1 MSSFDVFGM
10 CNPLFDVQAEVSD
23 ALLADIGLQK
33 GTMSL
38 LEEAEGHTLLA
49 RVAEHI
55 VNAEP
60 GGSGANTM
68 IGVAMLGG
76 SACYTGK
83 LADDERGRLYMQGM
97 EDRGVTF
104 AAPVGAGATGTCVVL
119 LTPDAERTM
128 GTFLGSCRSL
138 APPDVDVERLKS
150 SRYLYATAYL
160 WDTASQRE
168 AVTKAMLEARAGGT
182 RVAFSLSDTF
192 CVTRNKPEIL
202 ALMKEHV
209 NIVIGNEQE
218 ACTLTGEHDARRAAA
233 RLAEHADIAV
243 VTQGA
248 NGSVIIEDG
257 HAVTVPAYPATPVD
271 TTGAGDV
278 YAAGIL
284 HAVTHDLGLQCG
296 AHIGGLL
303 ASRVVSKLGAR
314 LDEIPWSDVDRIV
327 ERYAA

>member
-23 ALLADIGLQK
+23 ALLAEIGLQK

-38 LEEAEGHTLLA
+38 LEEAEGHALIA
-49 RVAEHI
+49 RVSEHI

-68 IGVAMLGG
+68 IGIAMLGG

-83 LADDERGRLYMQGM
+83 LADDERGRLYVQGL

-104 AAPVGAGATGTCVVL
+104 SAPPGDGATGTCVVL

-138 APPDVDVERLKS
+138 APDDVDVVRLKS
-150 SRYLYATAYL
+150 SKYLYATAYL
-160 WDTASQRE
+160 WDTESQRE
-168 AVTKAMLEARAGGT
+168 AVTLAMREARACGT
-182 RVAFSLSDTF
+182 HVAFSLSDTF

-202 ALMKEHV
+202 ALLKEHV
-209 NIVIGNEQE
+209 NIVIGNEHE
-218 ACTLTGEHDARRAAA
+218 ACTLTGEHDAQRAAA

-243 VTQGA
+243 VTLGA
-248 NGSVIIEDG
+248 NGSVMIEG
-257 HAVTVPAYPATPVD
+257 GRSVTVSPYPAAPVD
-271 TTGAGDV
+271 TTGAGDL

-284 HAVTHDLGLQCG
+284 YAVTHDLGLECG
-296 AHIGGLL
+296 AHLGGML
-303 ASRVVSKLGAR
+303 AARVVSKLGPR
-314 LDEIPWSDVDRIV
+314 LDEMPWPEVDEIL
-327 ERYAA
+327 ERYSA